1 MHRHSSKLRPLLL
14 ASALALAGT
23 PAAFAEDLSGVSG
36 AQLYRQFC
44 ASCHGKG
51 GEGDGAVAPFFK
63 LSPPD
68 LTLISKRHGG
78 IYPDEWVRKVVN
90 GTTSIGQHGSREMPI
105 WGLQFAM
112 TAPGP
117 VQGKVVADA
126 TIARLVDHLRTIQKA
141 PVK

>member
-1 MHRHSSKLRPLLL
+1 MHRHSNRLPPLLL
-14 ASALALAGT
+14 ASALALA
-23 PAAFAEDLSGVSG
+23 ASASAFAEDLSTSTG

-51 GEGDGAVAPFFK
+51 GEGDGPVAPFFK

-68 LTLISKRHGG
+68 LTQIAKRHGG
-78 IYPDEWVRKVVN
+78 VYPDEWVRKVVD

-117 VQGKVVADA
+117 VQGKVVAEA
-126 TIARLVDHLRTIQKA
+126 TIARLVEHLKTIQKP